1 MSTSRNS
8 NLATGLLLLDVRKA
22 FDSHKVLVR
31 KLQSLG
37 IGPVMLNWLERYLCR
52 VQVVRY
58 DGNIPKGEKVLSCI
72 PQGSIVG
79 PALFIFYINSL
90 FSKITNV
97 KVKMLA
103 DDCVLYGPCYGDW
116 NQW

>member
-37 IGPVMLNWLERYLCR
+37 IGPVMLNWLESYLCR

-58 DGNIPKGEKVLSCI
+58 NGNVSKGKRCSQVFHKGAS
-72 PQGSIVG
+72 
-79 PALFIFYINSL
+79 
-90 FSKITNV
+90 
-97 KVKMLA
+97 
-103 DDCVLYGPCYGDW
+103 
-116 NQW
+116 